1 MSKRTIGPDGRDEIN
16 HLISD
21 KPIDYIIA
29 LRVSLN
35 AEQRAEFEE
44 TDEVILRHPT
54 RPVLIRAKLRGLEV
68 IE

>member
-1 MSKRTIGPDGRDEIN
+1 MSVITIGPDGNVELSQRT
-16 HLISD
+16 SD
-21 KPIDYIIA
+21 KPVDYIVA

-35 AEQRAEFEE
+35 AEQRAEFEG

-54 RPVLIRAKLRGLEV
+54 KPSLIRARVRGLEV

>member
-1 MSKRTIGPDGRDEIN
+1 MSHITIGPDGN
-16 HLISD
+16 HEPAQRPAD
-21 KPIDYIIA
+21 KPVDYIVA

-35 AEQRAEFEE
+35 AEQRAEFEG

-54 RPVLIRAKLRGLEV
+54 KPALLRAKVRGLEV